1 MLNPKLKSVG
11 KQSYCE
17 AEKTNN
23 NGQTEKHNQK
33 NINMAN
39 KKWTIGKL

>member
-11 KQSYCE
+11 KQRHCK

-23 NGQTEKHNQK
+23 NGQTEIHREKKHSQK

-39 KKWTIGKL
+39 KK

>member
-11 KQSYCE
+11 KQRHCE

-23 NGQTEKHNQK
+23 NGQTEKH
-33 NINMAN
+33 
-39 KKWTIGKL
+39 KKRKTQSKEHKHGK